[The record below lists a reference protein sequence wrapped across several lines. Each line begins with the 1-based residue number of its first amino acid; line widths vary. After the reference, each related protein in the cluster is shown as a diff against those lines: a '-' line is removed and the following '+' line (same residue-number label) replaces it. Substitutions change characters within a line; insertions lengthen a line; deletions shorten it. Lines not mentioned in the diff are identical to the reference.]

1 MGFLNPTQPRR
12 GCAAFGPGAI
22 PRRALPTPPAPWR
35 RPLAALVLAGSIG
48 TMGMASQSAAAAEID
63 PSAGHRD
70 AVTNESGEQ
79 KSAPATSTS
88 QDTQKSDSDHAA
100 TPKRA
105 AASDHERSEQSV
117 PRRAHSESTQTSSDG
132 GKSVSSPSSYSRK
145 SSSSPKKKSSYN
157 SKSSSSTTSSSSKKN
172 SGSVS
177 NKKRTGQSKSTG
189 TTSNKKR
196 TGYSKSTGT
205 TSNKKRT
212 GHSKSSYSGN
222 IRSGN
227 YSYTKSSSRS
237 SSPSSSSSTRPAASS
252 DAAAPSSTTTANG
265 AAAPLA
271 KGSYRIG
278 AAFGAT
284 GSWSRYHTG
293 QDFAASSGTP
303 VYAVTSGT
311 VISGNV
317 GSWAGNYVV
326 IRAADGSSTLYAHM
340 SGTDV
345 KVGQQVTAGQ
355 KIGNVGS
362 TGRSFGAHL
371 HFEYYPSGV
380 TPGNVYSATNPM
392 SYLRSIGISM

>member
-1 MGFLNPTQPRR
+1 
-12 GCAAFGPGAI
+12 
-22 PRRALPTPPAPWR
+22 
-35 RPLAALVLAGSIG
+35 
-48 TMGMASQSAAAAEID
+48 MGMASQSAAAAEIN
-63 PSAGHRD
+63 PSAGHHD
-70 AVTNESGEQ
+70 AVAGKSGEQ
-79 KSAPATSTS
+79 GSASAKSTGR
-88 QDTQKSDSDHAA
+88 DNQKSGSDQAA
-100 TPKRA
+100 SPKRA
-105 AASDHERSEQSV
+105 ATSDHEGNVQSA
-117 PRRAHSESTQTSSDG
+117 PRRAYSESAQASSDG
-132 GKSVSSPSSYSRK
+132 DKSVSSYSSYNRK
-145 SSSSPKKKSSYN
+145 SSNSTNKKSSYN
-157 SKSSSSTTSSSSKKN
+157 SKISTNKKSSSTTKKSSSTTKKSSSTNKKSSSTNKKYSSSSKK
-172 SGSVS
+172 SYGSTS
-177 NKKRTGQSKSTG
+177 SKKRS
-189 TTSNKKR
+189 
-196 TGYSKSTGT
+196 GYSKNSYNGGT
-205 TSNKKRT
+205 
-212 GHSKSSYSGN
+212 
-222 IRSGN
+222 RSGN
-227 YSYTKSSSRS
+227 YSYTRS
-237 SSPSSSSSTRPAASS
+237 SSGPSSSSSSSSTSSATSS
-252 DAAAPSSTTTANG
+252 DAAAPSSSTTTANG

-303 VYAVTSGT
+303 VYAATSGT

-380 TPGNVYSATNPM
+380 TPGDVYSATNPM

>member
-1 MGFLNPTQPRR
+1 MGFLKPTQPRR
-12 GCAAFGPGAI
+12 GCAAVGPGAI

-35 RPLAALVLAGSIG
+35 RPLAALVLAGGIG
-48 TMGMASQSAAAAEID
+48 TMGMVSQSAAAAEVD
-63 PSAGHRD
+63 PSAGHHETVAD
-70 AVTNESGEQ
+70 SSGHSGKQ
-79 KSAPATSTS
+79 SSVSAKSSYRS
-88 QDTQKSDSDHAA
+88 RQS
-100 TPKRA
+100 
-105 AASDHERSEQSV
+105 AS
-117 PRRAHSESTQTSSDG
+117 PRRAANSDRDCEGQSTPRRAYSDRETS
-132 GKSVSSPSSYSRK
+132 R
-145 SSSSPKKKSSYN
+145 SSSN
-157 SKSSSSTTSSSSKKN
+157 GSKSSGSTTGKKSGYTSTKSGTTSTKSGYTSTRYSGSSKSSTSKKYN
-172 SGSVS
+172 SWS
-177 NKKRTGQSKSTG
+177 KKSGY
-189 TTSNKKR
+189 TSNKKR
-196 TGYSKSTGT
+196 TSFSSSGG
-205 TSNKKRT
+205 
-212 GHSKSSYSGN
+212 SYSSN
-222 IRSGN
+222 RS
-227 YSYTKSSSRS
+227 YSSNGSGTNSSSGTS
-237 SSPSSSSSTRPAASS
+237 SNSSTVSS
-252 DAAAPSSTTTANG
+252 DAAASSSTPAVNG

-303 VYAVTSGT
+303 VYAATSGT

-340 SGTDV
+340 SNTDV

>member
-1 MGFLNPTQPRR
+1 MGFLKPTQPRR

-48 TMGMASQSAAAAEID
+48 TMGMMSQSAAAAEVD
-63 PSAGHRD
+63 PSAGHHETVAD
-70 AVTNESGEQ
+70 SSGHSGKQ
-79 KSAPATSTS
+79 SSVSAKSSYRS
-88 QDTQKSDSDHAA
+88 RQS
-100 TPKRA
+100 
-105 AASDHERSEQSV
+105 AS
-117 PRRAHSESTQTSSDG
+117 PRRAANSDRDCEGQSTPRRAYSDRETS
-132 GKSVSSPSSYSRK
+132 R
-145 SSSSPKKKSSYN
+145 SSSN
-157 SKSSSSTTSSSSKKN
+157 GSKSSGSTTGKKSGYTSTKSGTTSTKSGYTSTKHSGSSKSSTSKKYN
-172 SGSVS
+172 SWS
-177 NKKRTGQSKSTG
+177 KKSGY
-189 TTSNKKR
+189 TSNKKR
-196 TGYSKSTGT
+196 TSFS
-205 TSNKKRT
+205 SN
-212 GHSKSSYSGN
+212 GGSYSSN
-222 IRSGN
+222 RS
-227 YSYTKSSSRS
+227 YSSNGSGTNSSSDTS
-237 SSPSSSSSTRPAASS
+237 SNSSTVSS
-252 DAAAPSSTTTANG
+252 DAAASSSTPAVNG

-303 VYAVTSGT
+303 VYAATSGT

-340 SGTDV
+340 SNTDV

-380 TPGNVYSATNPM
+380 TPGNVYSAANPM

>member
-1 MGFLNPTQPRR
+1 MGFLKPTQPRR

-48 TMGMASQSAAAAEID
+48 TMGLATQNAAAAEID
-63 PSAGHRD
+63 PSAGHHD
-70 AVTNESGEQ
+70 TIADKSGEQ
-79 KSAPATSTS
+79 GSASAKSTK
-88 QDTQKSDSDHAA
+88 QGHQKSNSEQTAS
-100 TPKRA
+100 PKRA
-105 AASDHERSEQSV
+105 ATSEHENNEQPA
-117 PRRAHSESTQTSSDG
+117 PRRAYSESDQAASSG
-132 GKSVSSPSSYSRK
+132 GNTVSHYSSNNRK
-145 SSSSPKKKSSYN
+145 SSTSTTKKSTSTTKK
-157 SKSSSSTTSSSSKKN
+157 STSTTKKRSSSSGTTGKKYSSSSKK
-172 SGSVS
+172 SHG
-177 NKKRTGQSKSTG
+177 STG
-189 TTSNKKR
+189 GKNR
-196 TGYSKSTGT
+196 TGYSKNSYNSGT
-205 TSNKKRT
+205 
-212 GHSKSSYSGN
+212 
-222 IRSGN
+222 RSGN
-227 YSYTKSSSRS
+227 YSYTRGSSGT
-237 SSPSSSSSTRPAASS
+237 SSSSSTSSASSTASS

-303 VYAVTSGT
+303 IYAVTSGT

-380 TPGNVYSATNPM
+380 TPGDVYSATNPM

>member
-1 MGFLNPTQPRR
+1 MGFLKPTQPRR

-35 RPLAALVLAGSIG
+35 RPLAALVLAGGIG
-48 TMGMASQSAAAAEID
+48 TMGMVSQSAAAAEVD
-63 PSAGHRD
+63 PSAGHHETVAD
-70 AVTNESGEQ
+70 SSGHSGKQ
-79 KSAPATSTS
+79 SSVSAKSSYRS
-88 QDTQKSDSDHAA
+88 RQS
-100 TPKRA
+100 
-105 AASDHERSEQSV
+105 AS
-117 PRRAHSESTQTSSDG
+117 PRRAANSDRDCEGQSTPRRAYSDRETS
-132 GKSVSSPSSYSRK
+132 R
-145 SSSSPKKKSSYN
+145 SSSN
-157 SKSSSSTTSSSSKKN
+157 GSKSSGSTTGKKSGYTSTKSGTTSTKSGYTSTRYSGSSKSSTSKKYN
-172 SGSVS
+172 SWS
-177 NKKRTGQSKSTG
+177 KKSGY
-189 TTSNKKR
+189 TSNKKR
-196 TGYSKSTGT
+196 TSFS
-205 TSNKKRT
+205 SN
-212 GHSKSSYSGN
+212 GGSYSSN
-222 IRSGN
+222 RS
-227 YSYTKSSSRS
+227 YSSNGSGTNSSSGTS
-237 SSPSSSSSTRPAASS
+237 SNSSTVSS
-252 DAAAPSSTTTANG
+252 DAAASSSTPAVNG

-293 QDFAASSGTP
+293 QDFVASSGTP
-303 VYAVTSGT
+303 VHAATSGT

-340 SGTDV
+340 SNTDV

>member
-1 MGFLNPTQPRR
+1 MGFLKPTQPRR

-35 RPLAALVLAGSIG
+35 RPLAALVLAGGIG
-48 TMGMASQSAAAAEID
+48 TMGMVSQSAAAAEVD
-63 PSAGHRD
+63 PSAGHHETVAD
-70 AVTNESGEQ
+70 SSGHSGKQ
-79 KSAPATSTS
+79 SSVSAKSSYRS
-88 QDTQKSDSDHAA
+88 RHS
-100 TPKRA
+100 
-105 AASDHERSEQSV
+105 AS
-117 PRRAHSESTQTSSDG
+117 PRRAANSDRDCEGQSTPRRAYSDRETS
-132 GKSVSSPSSYSRK
+132 R
-145 SSSSPKKKSSYN
+145 SSSN
-157 SKSSSSTTSSSSKKN
+157 GSKSSGSTTGKKSGYTSTKSGTTSKKSGYTSTKYNGSSKSSTSKKYN
-172 SGSVS
+172 SWS
-177 NKKRTGQSKSTG
+177 KKSGY
-189 TTSNKKR
+189 TSNKKR
-196 TGYSKSTGT
+196 TSFS
-205 TSNKKRT
+205 SN
-212 GHSKSSYSGN
+212 GGSYSSN
-222 IRSGN
+222 RS
-227 YSYTKSSSRS
+227 YSSNGSGTNSSSGTS
-237 SSPSSSSSTRPAASS
+237 SNSSTVSS
-252 DAAAPSSTTTANG
+252 DAAVSSSTPAVNG

-278 AAFGAT
+278 TAFGAT

-303 VYAVTSGT
+303 VYAATSGT

-340 SGTDV
+340 SNTDV

>member
-1 MGFLNPTQPRR
+1 MGFLKPTQPRR

-35 RPLAALVLAGSIG
+35 RPLAALVLAGGIG
-48 TMGMASQSAAAAEID
+48 TMGMVSQSAAAAEVD
-63 PSAGHRD
+63 PSAGHHETVAD
-70 AVTNESGEQ
+70 SSGHSGKQ
-79 KSAPATSTS
+79 SSVSAKSSYRS
-88 QDTQKSDSDHAA
+88 RQS
-100 TPKRA
+100 
-105 AASDHERSEQSV
+105 AS
-117 PRRAHSESTQTSSDG
+117 PRRAANSDRDCEGQSTPRRAYSDRETS
-132 GKSVSSPSSYSRK
+132 R
-145 SSSSPKKKSSYN
+145 SSSN
-157 SKSSSSTTSSSSKKN
+157 GSKSSGSTTGKKSGYTSTKSGSTSTKSGYTSTRYSGSSKSSTSKKYN
-172 SGSVS
+172 SWS
-177 NKKRTGQSKSTG
+177 KKSGY
-189 TTSNKKR
+189 TSNKKR
-196 TGYSKSTGT
+196 TSFS
-205 TSNKKRT
+205 SN
-212 GHSKSSYSGN
+212 GGSYSSN
-222 IRSGN
+222 RS
-227 YSYTKSSSRS
+227 YSSNGSGTNSSSGTS
-237 SSPSSSSSTRPAASS
+237 SNSSTVSS
-252 DAAAPSSTTTANG
+252 DAAASSSTPAVNG

-303 VYAVTSGT
+303 VYAATSGT

-340 SGTDV
+340 SNTDV

>member
-1 MGFLNPTQPRR
+1 MGFLKPTQPRR

-35 RPLAALVLAGSIG
+35 RPLAALVLAGGIG
-48 TMGMASQSAAAAEID
+48 TIGMVSQSAAAAEVD
-63 PSAGHRD
+63 PSAGHHETVAD
-70 AVTNESGEQ
+70 SSGHSGKQ
-79 KSAPATSTS
+79 SSVSAKSSYRS
-88 QDTQKSDSDHAA
+88 RQS
-100 TPKRA
+100 
-105 AASDHERSEQSV
+105 AS
-117 PRRAHSESTQTSSDG
+117 PRRAANSDRDCEGQSTPRRAYSDRETS
-132 GKSVSSPSSYSRK
+132 R
-145 SSSSPKKKSSYN
+145 SSSN
-157 SKSSSSTTSSSSKKN
+157 GSKSSGSTTGKKSGYTSTKSGSTGKKSGYTSTKSGYTSTKHSGSSKSSTSKKYN
-172 SGSVS
+172 SWS
-177 NKKRTGQSKSTG
+177 KKSGY
-189 TTSNKKR
+189 TSNKKR
-196 TGYSKSTGT
+196 TSFS
-205 TSNKKRT
+205 SN
-212 GHSKSSYSGN
+212 GGSYSSNG
-222 IRSGN
+222 SGTN
-227 YSYTKSSSRS
+227 SSSGTS
-237 SSPSSSSSTRPAASS
+237 SNSSTVSS
-252 DAAAPSSTTTANG
+252 DAAASSSTPAVNG

-303 VYAVTSGT
+303 VYAATSGT

-340 SGTDV
+340 SNTDV

>member
-1 MGFLNPTQPRR
+1 MGFLKPTQPRR

-48 TMGMASQSAAAAEID
+48 TMGMASQSAAAAEIN
-63 PSAGHRD
+63 PSAGHHD
-70 AVTNESGEQ
+70 ATNKSGEQ
-79 KSAPATSTS
+79 NPASAKSTS

-105 AASDHERSEQSV
+105 AASDHECNGQSV
-117 PRRAHSESTQTSSDG
+117 PRRAHSESAQTSTDG
-132 GKSVSSPSSYSRK
+132 DKSISSYSSYSRK
-145 SSSSPKKKSSYN
+145 GSSSPNKKSSYN
-157 SKSSSSTTSSSSKKN
+157 SKSSTGNKSSSAKKN

-177 NKKRTGQSKSTG
+177 NKKRAGYSKSSG
-189 TTSNKKR
+189 STSNKKR
-196 TGYSKSTGT
+196 A
-205 TSNKKRT
+205 
-212 GHSKSSYSGN
+212 GHSKNSYNGST
-222 IRSGN
+222 RSGN

-237 SSPSSSSSTRPAASS
+237 SSSSSSSSTSPSPAASS
-252 DAAAPSSTTTANG
+252 DAAAPSSTTTTSG

-380 TPGNVYSATNPM
+380 TPGDVYSATNPM

>member
-1 MGFLNPTQPRR
+1 MGFLKPTQPRR

-48 TMGMASQSAAAAEID
+48 TMGMASQSAAAAEIN
-63 PSAGHRD
+63 PSAGHHD
-70 AVTNESGEQ
+70 AVAGKSGEQ
-79 KSAPATSTS
+79 GSASAKSTGR
-88 QDTQKSDSDHAA
+88 DNQKSGSDQAA
-100 TPKRA
+100 SPKRA
-105 AASDHERSEQSV
+105 ATSDHEGNVQSA
-117 PRRAHSESTQTSSDG
+117 PRRAYSESAQASSDG
-132 GKSVSSPSSYSRK
+132 DKSVSSYSSYNRK
-145 SSSSPKKKSSYN
+145 SSNSTNKKSSYN
-157 SKSSSSTTSSSSKKN
+157 SKISTNKKSSSTTKKSSSTTKKSSSTTKKSSSTNKKYSSSSKK
-172 SGSVS
+172 SYGSTS
-177 NKKRTGQSKSTG
+177 SKKRS
-189 TTSNKKR
+189 
-196 TGYSKSTGT
+196 GYSKNSYNGGT
-205 TSNKKRT
+205 
-212 GHSKSSYSGN
+212 
-222 IRSGN
+222 RSGN
-227 YSYTKSSSRS
+227 YSYTRS
-237 SSPSSSSSTRPAASS
+237 SSGPSSSSSSSSTSSATSS
-252 DAAAPSSTTTANG
+252 DAAAPSSSTTTANG

-380 TPGNVYSATNPM
+380 TPGDVYSATNPM

>member
-1 MGFLNPTQPRR
+1 MGFLKPTQPRR

-35 RPLAALVLAGSIG
+35 RPLAALVLAGGIG
-48 TMGMASQSAAAAEID
+48 TMGMVSQSAAAAEVD
-63 PSAGHRD
+63 PSAGHHETVAD
-70 AVTNESGEQ
+70 SSGHSGKQ
-79 KSAPATSTS
+79 SSVSAKSSYRS
-88 QDTQKSDSDHAA
+88 RQS
-100 TPKRA
+100 
-105 AASDHERSEQSV
+105 AS
-117 PRRAHSESTQTSSDG
+117 PRRAANSDRDCEGQSTPRRAYSDRETS
-132 GKSVSSPSSYSRK
+132 R
-145 SSSSPKKKSSYN
+145 SSSN
-157 SKSSSSTTSSSSKKN
+157 GSKSSGSTTGKKSGYTSTKSGYTSTKHSGSSKSSTSKKYN
-172 SGSVS
+172 SWS
-177 NKKRTGQSKSTG
+177 KKSGY
-189 TTSNKKR
+189 TSNKKR
-196 TGYSKSTGT
+196 TSFS
-205 TSNKKRT
+205 SN
-212 GHSKSSYSGN
+212 GGSYSSN
-222 IRSGN
+222 RS
-227 YSYTKSSSRS
+227 YSSNGSGTNSSSGTS
-237 SSPSSSSSTRPAASS
+237 SNSSTVSS
-252 DAAAPSSTTTANG
+252 DAAASSSTPAVNG

-293 QDFAASSGTP
+293 QDFVASSGTP
-303 VYAVTSGT
+303 VHADTSGT

-340 SGTDV
+340 SNTDV

>member
-1 MGFLNPTQPRR
+1 MGFLKPTQPRR

-35 RPLAALVLAGSIG
+35 RPLAALVLAGGIG
-48 TMGMASQSAAAAEID
+48 TMGMVSQSAAAAEVD
-63 PSAGHRD
+63 PSAGHHETVAD
-70 AVTNESGEQ
+70 SSGHSGKQ
-79 KSAPATSTS
+79 SSVSAKSSYRS
-88 QDTQKSDSDHAA
+88 RQS
-100 TPKRA
+100 
-105 AASDHERSEQSV
+105 AS
-117 PRRAHSESTQTSSDG
+117 PRRAANSDRDCEGQSTPRRAYSDRETS
-132 GKSVSSPSSYSRK
+132 R
-145 SSSSPKKKSSYN
+145 SSSN
-157 SKSSSSTTSSSSKKN
+157 GSKSSGSTTGKKSGYTSTKSGTTSKKSGYTSTKYNGSSKSSTSKKYN
-172 SGSVS
+172 SWS
-177 NKKRTGQSKSTG
+177 KKSGY
-189 TTSNKKR
+189 TSNKKR
-196 TGYSKSTGT
+196 TSFSSSGG
-205 TSNKKRT
+205 
-212 GHSKSSYSGN
+212 SYSSN
-222 IRSGN
+222 RS
-227 YSYTKSSSRS
+227 YSSNGSGTNSSSGTS
-237 SSPSSSSSTRPAASS
+237 SNSSTVSS
-252 DAAAPSSTTTANG
+252 DAAASSSTPAVNG

-303 VYAVTSGT
+303 VYAATSGT

-340 SGTDV
+340 SNTDV

>member
-1 MGFLNPTQPRR
+1 MGFLKPTQPRR

-35 RPLAALVLAGSIG
+35 RPLAALVLAGGIG
-48 TMGMASQSAAAAEID
+48 TMGMVSQRAAAAQVD
-63 PSAGHRD
+63 PSAGHHKTVAD
-70 AVTNESGEQ
+70 SSGHSGKQ
-79 KSAPATSTS
+79 SSVSAKSSYRS
-88 QDTQKSDSDHAA
+88 RQS
-100 TPKRA
+100 
-105 AASDHERSEQSV
+105 AS
-117 PRRAHSESTQTSSDG
+117 PRRAANSDRDCEGQSTPRRAYSDRETS
-132 GKSVSSPSSYSRK
+132 R
-145 SSSSPKKKSSYN
+145 SSSN
-157 SKSSSSTTSSSSKKN
+157 GSKSSGSTTGKKSGYTSTKSGTTSTKSGYTSTKHSGSSKSSTSKKYN
-172 SGSVS
+172 SWS
-177 NKKRTGQSKSTG
+177 KKSGY
-189 TTSNKKR
+189 TSNKKR
-196 TGYSKSTGT
+196 TSFS
-205 TSNKKRT
+205 SN
-212 GHSKSSYSGN
+212 GGSYSSN
-222 IRSGN
+222 RS
-227 YSYTKSSSRS
+227 YSSNGSGTNSSSGTS
-237 SSPSSSSSTRPAASS
+237 SNSSTVSS
-252 DAAAPSSTTTANG
+252 DAAASSSTPAVNG

-293 QDFAASSGTP
+293 QDFVASSGTP
-303 VYAVTSGT
+303 VHAATSGT

-340 SGTDV
+340 SNTDV

>member
-1 MGFLNPTQPRR
+1 MGFLKPTQPRR

-35 RPLAALVLAGSIG
+35 RPLAALVLAGGIG
-48 TMGMASQSAAAAEID
+48 TMGMVSQSAAAAEVD
-63 PSAGHRD
+63 PSAGHHETVAD
-70 AVTNESGEQ
+70 SSGHSGKQ
-79 KSAPATSTS
+79 SSVSAKSSYRS
-88 QDTQKSDSDHAA
+88 RQS
-100 TPKRA
+100 
-105 AASDHERSEQSV
+105 AS
-117 PRRAHSESTQTSSDG
+117 PRRAANSDRDCKGQSTPRRAYSDRETS
-132 GKSVSSPSSYSRK
+132 R
-145 SSSSPKKKSSYN
+145 SSSN
-157 SKSSSSTTSSSSKKN
+157 GSKSSGSTTGKKSGYTSTKSGSTGKKSGYTSTKSGSTSTKSGSTSTKHSGSSKSSTSKKYN
-172 SGSVS
+172 SWS
-177 NKKRTGQSKSTG
+177 KKSGY
-189 TTSNKKR
+189 TSNKKR
-196 TGYSKSTGT
+196 TSFS
-205 TSNKKRT
+205 SN
-212 GHSKSSYSGN
+212 GGSYSSN
-222 IRSGN
+222 RS
-227 YSYTKSSSRS
+227 YSSNGSGTNSSSGTS
-237 SSPSSSSSTRPAASS
+237 SNSSTVSS
-252 DAAAPSSTTTANG
+252 DAAASSSTPAVNG

-303 VYAVTSGT
+303 VYAATSGT

-340 SGTDV
+340 SNTDV

>member
-1 MGFLNPTQPRR
+1 
-12 GCAAFGPGAI
+12 
-22 PRRALPTPPAPWR
+22 
-35 RPLAALVLAGSIG
+35 
-48 TMGMASQSAAAAEID
+48 MASQSAAAAEID
-63 PSAGHRD
+63 PSAGHHD
-70 AVTNESGEQ
+70 AVTNKSGEQ
-79 KSAPATSTS
+79 NPASAKSTS
-88 QDTQKSDSDHAA
+88 RDTQKSDSDHAV

-105 AASDHERSEQSV
+105 AASDHECNEQSV
-117 PRRAHSESTQTSSDG
+117 PRRAHSESAQTSTDG
-132 GKSVSSPSSYSRK
+132 DKSISSSSYSRK
-145 SSSSPKKKSSYN
+145 GSSSPNKKSSYN
-157 SKSSSSTTSSSSKKN
+157 SKSSTGNKSSSAKKN

-177 NKKRTGQSKSTG
+177 NKKRAGYSKNSGSTSNKSSSTKKNSG
-189 TTSNKKR
+189 STSNKSSSTKKNSGSTSNKKR
-196 TGYSKSTGT
+196 AE
-205 TSNKKRT
+205 
-212 GHSKSSYSGN
+212 HSKNSYNGST
-222 IRSGN
+222 RSGN
-227 YSYTKSSSRS
+227 YSYTKSSSKS
-237 SSPSSSSSTRPAASS
+237 SSSSSSSSTSPAASS
-252 DAAAPSSTTTANG
+252 DAAAPSSTTTTSG

-303 VYAVTSGT
+303 VYAATSGT

-380 TPGNVYSATNPM
+380 TPGDVYSATNPM

>member
-1 MGFLNPTQPRR
+1 MGFLKPTQPRR

-35 RPLAALVLAGSIG
+35 RPLAALVLAGGIG
-48 TMGMASQSAAAAEID
+48 TMGMVSQSAAAAEVD
-63 PSAGHRD
+63 PSAGHHETVAD
-70 AVTNESGEQ
+70 SSGHSGKQ
-79 KSAPATSTS
+79 SSVSAKSSYRS
-88 QDTQKSDSDHAA
+88 RQS
-100 TPKRA
+100 
-105 AASDHERSEQSV
+105 AS
-117 PRRAHSESTQTSSDG
+117 PRRAANNDHDCEGQSTPRRAYSDRETS
-132 GKSVSSPSSYSRK
+132 R
-145 SSSSPKKKSSYN
+145 SSSN
-157 SKSSSSTTSSSSKKN
+157 GSKSSGSTTGKKSGYTSTKSGTTSTKSGYTSTRYSGSSKSSTSKKYN
-172 SGSVS
+172 SWS
-177 NKKRTGQSKSTG
+177 KKSGY
-189 TTSNKKR
+189 TSNKKR
-196 TGYSKSTGT
+196 TSFSSSGG
-205 TSNKKRT
+205 
-212 GHSKSSYSGN
+212 SYSSN
-222 IRSGN
+222 RS
-227 YSYTKSSSRS
+227 YSSNGSGTNSSSGTS
-237 SSPSSSSSTRPAASS
+237 SNSSTVSS
-252 DAAAPSSTTTANG
+252 DAAASSSTPAVNG

-303 VYAVTSGT
+303 VYAATSGT

-340 SGTDV
+340 SNTDV